1 MRLCFF
7 LFWIC
12 AVVRN
17 VYPFQKGVGGSVVG
31 IFDPPLA
38 IYKNMVIVSLY
49 MATPIPRV
57 VGVTRMIEPKIVRKI
72 FKDWIIK

>member
-12 AVVRN
+12 AVVRIF
-17 VYPFQKGVGGSVVG
+17 YPFQKGVGGFVVG
-31 IFDPPLA
+31 IFDPYAYGLEGFVVSFWSPPLA

-49 MATPIPRV
+49 MATPIPY
-57 VGVTRMIEPKIVRKI
+57 IWP
-72 FKDWIIK
+72 W